1 MLKQVQHDRRNDMSY
16 KLNNSIVSPQEAEA
30 LKAMIFKRAQER
42 AQSLAEET
50 QKTYTDNFQVE
61 VMNLARESFVANK
74 NPFSQN
80 VKTEAQPA
88 SPEVKKE
95 QLVAEIGYA
104 KRHISE
110 IKNQIY
116 YRNKDIND
124 NIANKEVESAMDDAR
139 VSNSRKNSFTGALE
153 FLNSQA
159 SISLMNRRKS
169 GFEAI
174 A

>member
-1 MLKQVQHDRRNDMSY
+1 MSNY
-16 KLNNSIVSPQEAEA
+16 NFNSTVSSQEAEA

-42 AQSLAEET
+42 AQSLVEDT
-50 QKTYTDNFQVE
+50 QKKYTDSFQAE
-61 VMNLARESFVANK
+61 VMNIARESFVANK

-80 VKTEAQPA
+80 VEVQTVKAEAQPA
-88 SPEVKKE
+88 TSKVKEE
-95 QLVAEIGYA
+95 QLINEIGFA

-116 YRNKDIND
+116 YRNKDVND
-124 NIANKEVESAMDDAR
+124 NIASMEVESAMDDAR